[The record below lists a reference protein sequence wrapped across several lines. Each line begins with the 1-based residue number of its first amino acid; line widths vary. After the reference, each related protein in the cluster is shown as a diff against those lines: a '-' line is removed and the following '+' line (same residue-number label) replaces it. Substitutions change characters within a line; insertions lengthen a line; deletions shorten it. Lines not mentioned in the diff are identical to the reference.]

1 MLTVAFLETT
11 RNQDID
17 DFLTKD
23 TFRLS
28 DTLNDTCVQ
37 RVCRYI
43 RDFNGLRHVKKGLKE
58 IKTCLMNKL

>member
-1 MLTVAFLETT
+1 MFTVAFLETT

-37 RVCRYI
+37 RVCT
-43 RDFNGLRHVKKGLKE
+43 FE
-58 IKTCLMNKL
+58 ISMS